1 MAGMQ
6 QNRHDDGSEVVEF
19 GLVLLPLLA
28 VVFFIFDVCWLVFAQ
43 GTLQYAAQEGVRSAV
58 IGNSAA
64 SVKSVVQ
71 QNAMG
76 FLGKSPDGLSKIEVT
91 YYAPSNLA
99 KSITG
104 PASMVGGNVVQVKIS
119 GVQVSLLGPLW
130 GVGAPSLQM
139 SASSSDVMESI
150 PPSS

>member
-1 MAGMQ
+1 MQ
-6 QNRHDDGSEVVEF
+6 RKRHDDGSEVVEF

-43 GTLQYAAQEGVRSAV
+43 STLQYAAQQGVRYAV
-58 IGNSAA
+58 VGNSAA

-76 FLGKSPDGLSKIEVT
+76 FLENTSDGLNKININ
-91 YYAPSNLA
+91 YYAPSNL
-99 KSITG
+99 STPLIG
-104 PASMVGGNVVQVKIS
+104 SASMVGGNVVQVSIS

-139 SASSSDVMESI
+139 SASSSDVME
-150 PPSS
+150 

>member
-1 MAGMQ
+1 MQ
-6 QNRHDDGSEVVEF
+6 RNRHDDGSEVVEF

-43 GTLQYAAQEGVRSAV
+43 GTLQYAAQEGVRYAV
-58 IGNSAA
+58 VGNSAA

-71 QNAMG
+71 QSAMG
-76 FLGKSPDGLSKIEVT
+76 FLGSTADGLNNINVT
-91 YYAPSNLA
+91 YYAPSNLSKPVA
-99 KSITG
+99 G
-104 PASMVGGNVVQVKIS
+104 AASTVGGNVVQVSIS

-139 SASSSDVMESI
+139 NASSSDVMESI